1 MSIRAVICG
10 RSRPSAGQRGA
21 ALIVALI
28 FLLVLTLLGT
38 TAMRGTTMQERMA
51 GNTRDWNLAFQAAE
65 AALREAED
73 FLLTTAALPEFDD
86 TNGFY
91 QVNSP
96 LLPDWTAVPPTDG
109 GGGFIAYGGALP
121 DVARAPRYFIEE
133 LSTVRPAGTETET
146 GTPLDE
152 VFFFRVTAVGYGA
165 ATSAGAPV
173 ASVVLSTVYRS
184 R

>member
-1 MSIRAVICG
+1 MKRSIDMQAILRLT
-10 RSRPSAGQRGA
+10 AGQRGA
-21 ALIVALI
+21 ALVVALI

-65 AALREAED
+65 AALREAEN
-73 FLLTTAALPEFDD
+73 FLLTTAVLPEFDD
-86 TNGFY
+86 TDGFY

-96 LLPDWTAVPPTDG
+96 LRPAWNAIPPTDG
-109 GGGFIAYGGALP
+109 NGFITYGGALP

-152 VFFFRVTAVGYGA
+152 VFYFRVTAVGYGA
-165 ATSAGAPV
+165 AQSGGAPV